1 MWAVVPVK
9 DFAAAKQRLAPVLAA
24 PARAALYA
32 EMLDRVLA
40 ALTAARGI
48 DGVLVVTNEP
58 SFARRDVRVVPDRE
72 CAGQSAAVAQGARIL
87 AAEGHRAM
95 LTVPG
100 DVPRATAA
108 EIEQVLAG
116 HDRMTIVPSHDGL
129 GTNALALSP
138 PELIR
143 FQFGTASFEPHCVAA
158 RALGIEPRILRLP
171 GLGLDI
177 DTPDD
182 LALLQA
188 MAAA

>member
-9 DFAAAKQRLAPVLAA
+9 EFAGAKQRLAPVLSA

-40 ALTAARGI
+40 ALAAARGI
-48 DGVLVVTNEP
+48 DGIMVVTNETRL
-58 SFARRDVRVVPDRE
+58 ARRDVRVVPDR
-72 CAGQSAAVAQGARIL
+72 AGTGQSAAVAQGARIL
-87 AAEGHRAM
+87 AAEGCRAM

-100 DVPRATAA
+100 DVPLATSA
-108 EIEQVLAG
+108 EIEQVISG
-116 HDRMTIVPSHDGL
+116 HECMTIVPSRDGL
-129 GTNALALSP
+129 GTNALAISP

-143 FQFGTASFEPHCVAA
+143 FQFGVASFEPHCAAA

-171 GLGLDI
+171 GIGLDI

-182 LALLQA
+182 LALLRSLEPA
-188 MAAA
+188 